1 MTVADIT
8 TDDTLWYELFERDY
22 LPKSEDRIAQDGKSV
37 PPPEAIVHTS
47 INTNENFEKM
57 VDFYMT
63 CFNAKPINFRDKRG
77 QGGARAA
84 FLSFDVRDHRFA
96 IIERPGWKQRES
108 GTVCV
113 AHVALQYPNMGDLLA
128 LYKQMKAWG
137 VPIHHVL
144 NHGQSTSIYYLD
156 PDGNE
161 VETYIDNFATPEEC
175 TIFKH
180 EIQYRPGTDYNM
192 ALGEFDPDKMV
203 ELYESGIPEETLRV
217 REEVIRLKEE
227 GKL

>member
-8 TDDTLWYELFERDY
+8 TDDDLWMELFERDY
-22 LPKSEDRIAQDGKSV
+22 LPKPEDRIAKAGETV
-37 PPPEAIVHTS
+37 PPPEAMVHIS
-47 INTNENFEKM
+47 INTLKNFEKV

-63 CFNAKPINFRDKRG
+63 CFNAKPINFRDKRNE
-77 QGGARAA
+77 GGGRAA

-96 IIERPGWKQRES
+96 IIERLGWQEKQPK
-108 GTVCV
+108 TVGL

-137 VPIHHVL
+137 IPTYTVL

-180 EIQYRPGTDYNM
+180 EIQYRPGTDYDM
-192 ALGEFDPDKMV
+192 SLGKFDPDKMV
-203 ELYESGIPEETLRV
+203 ELYESGIPEEVLRV